1 MYSTRPAKKLIRCAI
16 LQSFRILFHLMWRF
30 TLLNCKV
37 YWARAKAAAVS
48 QENSPDNSVPRGL
61 SHSQILRKRDRNNFW
76 QNRRIPL
83 LRLHPLSKE
92 TLSAL
97 LPLQVYN
104 SNDGVGVEGSRG
116 EGEQKVL
123 QEKGR
128 TDLSSGVD
136 HFFPETVHHS
146 TKQPEVIACRCL
158 EKEKTSKNE
167 NKNPRLNKLTTFC
180 KMFRIWLI
188 L

>member
-1 MYSTRPAKKLIRCAI
+1 M
-16 LQSFRILFHLMWRF
+16 
-30 TLLNCKV
+30 
-37 YWARAKAAAVS
+37 S

-61 SHSQILRKRDRNNFW
+61 SHSQKRDRNSFW
-76 QNRRIPL
+76 QSRRILL

-92 TLSAL
+92 TLSAF
-97 LPLQVYN
+97 LPLKVCN
-104 SNDGVGVEGSRG
+104 SNEGVGEEGSRG
-116 EGEQKVL
+116 GEQKVL
-123 QEKGR
+123 HEKGR

-146 TKQPEVIACRCL
+146 TKQLEVIACRCL

-180 KMFRIWLI
+180 KMFRI
-188 L
+188 

>member
-61 SHSQILRKRDRNNFW
+61 SHSQILRKRDRNSFW
-76 QNRRIPL
+76 QNRRIL
-83 LRLHPLSKE
+83 FLRLQRKSF
-92 TLSAL
+92 
-97 LPLQVYN
+97 LPCFLYKC
-104 SNDGVGVEGSRG
+104 NDGVGVEGSRG
-116 EGEQKVL
+116 EGEQKVRH
-123 QEKGR
+123 EKWR

-167 NKNPRLNKLTTFC
+167 NKNPRLNQLTTFC

>member
-1 MYSTRPAKKLIRCAI
+1 M
-16 LQSFRILFHLMWRF
+16 
-30 TLLNCKV
+30 
-37 YWARAKAAAVS
+37 S

-61 SHSQILRKRDRNNFW
+61 SHSQKRDRNNFW
-76 QNRRIPL
+76 QNRRVPL

-92 TLSAL
+92 TLSAF
-97 LPLQVYN
+97 LPLKVCN

-158 EKEKTSKNE
+158 EKEKTSKKE
-167 NKNPRLNKLTTFC
+167 NKNPRLNQLTTSC
-180 KMFRIWLI
+180 KMFRM
-188 L
+188 